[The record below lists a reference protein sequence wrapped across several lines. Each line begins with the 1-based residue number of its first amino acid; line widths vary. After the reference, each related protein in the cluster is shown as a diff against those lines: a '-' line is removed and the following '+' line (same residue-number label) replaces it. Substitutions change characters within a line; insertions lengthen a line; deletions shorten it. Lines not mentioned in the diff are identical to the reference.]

1 MDNIIIGILNISCG
15 LLFVGLSIPLYKER
29 IKMNHLYGVRF
40 SESFESE
47 ENWYKINKYGAKRM
61 MIWSIPLF
69 VIGITIVFLPPLNDL
84 LLVFLTFLP
93 CIIMIPAI
101 ESYKYAKKL

>member
-1 MDNIIIGILNISCG
+1 MDNIIVGILNIFCG

-40 SESFESE
+40 SNSFVSD

-61 MIWSIPLF
+61 MLWSIPLF
-69 VIGITIVFLPPLNDL
+69 VIGITIIFLPPLNEIL
-84 LLVFLTFLP
+84 MILLTFFP
-93 CIIMIPAI
+93 CIILIPAI
-101 ESYKYAKKL
+101 ESYLYAKKL

>member
-1 MDNIIIGILNISCG
+1 MENIIIAILNISCG

-40 SESFESE
+40 SKSFESD

-61 MIWSIPLF
+61 MLWSIPLF
-69 VIGITIVFLPPLNDL
+69 VIGIITIFLPPLSDF
-84 LLVFLTFLP
+84 LLVILTFLP
-93 CIIMIPAI
+93 CIIIIPAI
-101 ESYKYAKKL
+101 ESYIYSEKL